1 MPLLNVYNYLM
12 QGFVMMRQTRFDAHK
27 KSELRDI
34 YQNIMRLSSEQPLY
48 KISFNEAAQNYT
60 LGIKNSALSL
70 SSIIKELHTDDGTSV
85 FQSKTLTSDHPEAV
99 SVSVPDGA
107 DISSLALPFQIDV
120 ISLTSSQ
127 KNEGFFL
134 PSSDSDLTAG
144 QYNFTVGVE
153 EKLYSFQ
160 FRVTEGSTNLELQ
173 TKLCDFINKTSVGL
187 KAQVNY
193 QKDSDMSRLVLSS
206 VSSGTRTSGNPAF
219 ILSDTK
225 RPSDASYGIITHFGL
240 DNITEFPKNTV
251 FYINNALYETRGKE
265 FLYRNRVALSFSQFP
280 TKPVNISYITDKAP
294 VIQKLD
300 QLLDSYNSMLDFVRS
315 NGAGNR
321 RSSKLLSDLTGI
333 PRRFYKDLASVGIL
347 VSQNGDGK
355 LHLQR
360 DTAYE
365 TAENGN
371 LEQFFSK
378 SDGFADALLKK
389 LSEISINPMD
399 YLDKTIVTYPNH
411 TAHKTFSPYTA
422 SIYSGLLYNNY
433 C

>member
-34 YQNIMRLSSEQPLY
+34 YQNIMRISSEQPLY
-48 KISFNEAAQNYT
+48 KISFNESAQNYT
-60 LGIKNSALSL
+60 IGIKNSAISL
-70 SSIIKELHTDDGTSV
+70 SSIMKELHTDDGTSV
-85 FQSKTLTSDHPEAV
+85 FQSKILTSDCPEAV
-99 SVSVPDGA
+99 AVSVPDGA
-107 DISSLALPFQIDV
+107 DISTLELPLKIDV
-120 ISLTSSQ
+120 ASLTSAQ
-127 KNEGFFL
+127 KNEGYFL
-134 PSSDSDLTAG
+134 PASDSDLTAG

-173 TKLCDFINKTSVGL
+173 TKLSDFINKTSVGL
-187 KAQVNY
+187 KAEVIY
-193 QKDSDMSRLVLSS
+193 QRDTDMSKLTLAS

-219 ILSDTK
+219 ILTDTK
-225 RPSDASYGIITHFGL
+225 RPSDASYGVITHFGL
-240 DNITEFPKNTV
+240 DNIVEFPKNTV
-251 FYINNALYETRGKE
+251 FYINNTLYETRDRE
-265 FLYRNRVALSFSQFP
+265 FLYRNRVALSFSQLP
-280 TKPVNISYITDKAP
+280 KNSVNISCITDKAP

-315 NGAGNR
+315 SGAGNR
-321 RSSKLLSDLTGI
+321 RSSKLLAEMTGI
-333 PRRFYKDLASVGIL
+333 PRRFYKDLASVGIA

-360 DTAYE
+360 ETAYE
-365 TAENGN
+365 TAENGA
-371 LEQFFSK
+371 LEQFFLAK
-378 SDGFADALLKK
+378 DGFAATMLQK
-389 LSEISINPMD
+389 LSEVSINPMD

-411 TAHKTFSPYTA
+411 TARKTFSPYTA